1 MDIQGRMTFP
11 GVSAPDSAPV
21 AGFCCHRLIPVAEKP
36 TAQYE
41 KALAGLNPGVVSHWL
56 WDLD

>member
-1 MDIQGRMTFP
+1 MDIQRQMTFP

-21 AGFCCHRLIPVAEKP
+21 TDFWCHPLIPMAEKP

-41 KALAGLNPGVVSHWL
+41 KARAGLNPGFVSYWL
-56 WDLD
+56 